1 MCRSVQ
7 IFRTFAMSPC
17 QNRKKFICE
26 KEASGDSPGSSALS
40 SLNAGCPMGWKSMFG
55 SCYQWFY
62 TTPKTWNDAENHCQ
76 QIGGHLASL
85 SEGENELIGKT
96 TKGTVWIGGK
106 KVGSQW
112 TWSDG
117 TPWSL
122 GNVRTAPSPV
132 GGDCSV
138 TFAGRA
144 SGFDCN
150 MERLYICKLTRS
162 NLVTPSTAAPSSVPG
177 IIITGGAIDEV
188 GVRVEVFNPH
198 TRHSCRLADLPG
210 QVRDNHSL
218 CGQFLC
224 GGGWTSSTD
233 RSCLK
238 LNPLTGAFSPTS
250 AQCCS
255 EGPRLWV
262 IPD

>member
-1 MCRSVQ
+1 MHCRSNEAHLVSIGSPEEHEFIFLNINEWFWTGGNYNGRPSGGRTWTWNWSDGTPWNYQYWFYKQPSSKGADMCRSVQ

-17 QNRKKFICE
+17 ENRKKFICE
-26 KEASGDSPGSSALS
+26 KEASGVSAGSSALS
-40 SLNAGCPMGWKSMFG
+40 SLSTGCPMGWKSMFG

-76 QIGGHLASL
+76 QFGGHLASL
-85 SEGENELIGKT
+85 SEVENELIGKT
-96 TKGTVWIGGK
+96 ILGTVWIGGK

-150 MERLYICKLTRS
+150 MERLYICK
-162 NLVTPSTAAPSSVPG
+162 VD
-177 IIITGGAIDEV
+177 IT
-188 GVRVEVFNPH
+188 F
-198 TRHSCRLADLPG
+198 
-210 QVRDNHSL
+210 
-218 CGQFLC
+218 FF
-224 GGGWTSSTD
+224 
-233 RSCLK
+233 
-238 LNPLTGAFSPTS
+238 TG
-250 AQCCS
+250 
-255 EGPRLWV
+255 
-262 IPD
+262 

>member
-1 MCRSVQ
+1 VFIFLKITEWVWTGGNYNGGQTSTWSWSDGTPWEYQKWFSNQPSLKGANMCRGVQ
-7 IFRTFAMSPC
+7 IFSTFAMSPC

-26 KEASGDSPGSSALS
+26 KEASESSSANNGLS
-40 SLNAGCPMGWKSMFG
+40 IWQLG
-55 SCYQWFY
+55 SCYSADWKGTSDGCYRWFY
-62 TTPKTWNDAENHCQ
+62 TTPKTWQDAEDHCQ
-76 QIGGHLASL
+76 QLGGHLASL
-85 SEGENELIGKT
+85 HSEFGLDLNWIGKT

-150 MERLYICKLTRS
+150 MERLYICKKYI
-162 NLVTPSTAAPSSVPG
+162 A
-177 IIITGGAIDEV
+177 
-188 GVRVEVFNPH
+188 
-198 TRHSCRLADLPG
+198 
-210 QVRDNHSL
+210 
-218 CGQFLC
+218 
-224 GGGWTSSTD
+224 
-233 RSCLK
+233 
-238 LNPLTGAFSPTS
+238 
-250 AQCCS
+250 
-255 EGPRLWV
+255 
-262 IPD
+262 